1 MAQGKADAEAAIQR
15 NPHPDFKGTE
25 ALRPDFEA
33 DRTVHFVKTPKP
45 DWKPGQGA
53 NNASGLQKQ
62 HREINPYAEG
72 RPAVHNY
79 KLLISGVVP
88 RPVGFVSTIS
98 EDGKST
104 NLAPFSY
111 FNMINHDPPL
121 FVLGF
126 AGGVLNAKDTLAN
139 LLKTEECTLNI
150 ISQDFIEAANFTSL
164 NAPED
169 VSEWTF
175 SGLHP
180 AKSSIVK
187 PDRVQEA
194 VFNIEAKLVKSMEWE
209 SKSTPGKKTG
219 VTVIVEGVNFWV
231 REDAVDEAGVLVDP
245 AVSPTIRDH
254 VIGRHADLEQVLR
267 PICRLGGITYGR
279 VTDLFEL
286 PRPQYDEVIKDP
298 ENAKLAKPK
307 TEGQLE

>member
-1 MAQGKADAEAAIQR
+1 MAEGRADAEAQIKR
-15 NPHPDFKGTE
+15 NPHPDFKGVE
-25 ALRPDFEA
+25 ASRPDFEH
-33 DRTVHFVKTPKP
+33 DRKVHYVKTPQP
-45 DWKPGQGA
+45 SWKPGQGS
-53 NNASGLQKQ
+53 NDPSSLSKK
-62 HREINPYAEG
+62 HREIDPYAPG

-111 FNMINHDPPL
+111 FNMISHDPPL

-126 AGGVLNAKDTLAN
+126 AGGVLNAKDSLAN
-139 LLKTEECTLNI
+139 LLKNEECTLNI
-150 ISQDFIEAANFTSL
+150 ISQDFIEAANYTSV
-164 NAPED
+164 NAPQG
-169 VSEWTF
+169 VSEWAF

-180 AKSSIVK
+180 AKSSVVK

-231 REDAVDEAGVLVDP
+231 REDAVDEQGVL
-245 AVSPTIRDH
+245 I
-254 VIGRHADLEQVLR
+254 
-267 PICRLGGITYGR
+267 
-279 VTDLFEL
+279 
-286 PRPQYDEVIKDP
+286 DP
-298 ENAKLAKPK
+298 EVSRYSW
-307 TEGQLE
+307 ECVMRR